1 MPRGF
6 SNAIANW
13 TSAMSTPTQSESDWL
28 PLFPLDTV
36 LFPGGVL
43 PLKVFEAR
51 YIDMVRDCMKR
62 DAPFGVVRIKSGRE
76 VGAAAQPDSVGCLAH
91 IVEWDMPNLGLLM
104 LQTSGSQRFRILET
118 RVLADQRIEARV
130 EMIPDD
136 TDIPASAELTACATA
151 LKTVI
156 DDISAAARASGE
168 SGFSPFPPLLQ
179 FDDGCWVANRWCE
192 ILPITTLARQKLLE
206 LDDAQA
212 RLTIVHQYLLQHGI
226 LTKTPE
232 PRN

>member
-1 MPRGF
+1 
-6 SNAIANW
+6 
-13 TSAMSTPTQSESDWL
+13 MSDHAWL

-62 DAPFGVVRIKSGRE
+62 DAPFGVVRIKSGKE
-76 VGAAAQPDSVGCLAH
+76 VGAAAEPDRVGCLAH
-91 IVEWDMPNLGLLM
+91 IVEWDMPSLGLLM

-118 RVLADQRIEARV
+118 RVLADRRIEAR
-130 EMIPDD
+130 IALIADD
-136 TDIPASAELTACATA
+136 ADAPASAELVACATA
-151 LKTVI
+151 LKKVM

-168 SGFSPFPPLLQ
+168 SGFNPFPAELHL
-179 FDDGCWVANRWCE
+179 DSACWVANRWCE
-192 ILPITTLARQKLLE
+192 ILPISTLARQKLLE
-206 LDDAQA
+206 LGDAQS

-226 LTKTPE
+226 IEKNPG
-232 PRN
+232 NS

>member
-1 MPRGF
+1 
-6 SNAIANW
+6 
-13 TSAMSTPTQSESDWL
+13 MSEPAWL

-62 DAPFGVVRIKSGRE
+62 DAPFGVVRIKSGKE
-76 VGAAAQPDSVGCLAH
+76 VGAAARPDRVGCLAH
-91 IVEWDMPNLGLLM
+91 IVEWDMPTLGLLM

-130 EMIPDD
+130 ELIADD
-136 TDIPASAELTACATA
+136 IDAPPSAELAACAKA
-151 LKTVI
+151 LETVI
-156 DDISAAARASGE
+156 DDINTAARASGE
-168 SGFSPFPPLLQ
+168 SGFSPFPAELR
-179 FDDGCWVANRWCE
+179 FDSACWVANRWCE
-192 ILPITTLARQKLLE
+192 ILPISTTARQKLLE
-206 LDDAQA
+206 LGDAES

-226 LTKTPE
+226 IEKKTSKG
-232 PRN
+232 